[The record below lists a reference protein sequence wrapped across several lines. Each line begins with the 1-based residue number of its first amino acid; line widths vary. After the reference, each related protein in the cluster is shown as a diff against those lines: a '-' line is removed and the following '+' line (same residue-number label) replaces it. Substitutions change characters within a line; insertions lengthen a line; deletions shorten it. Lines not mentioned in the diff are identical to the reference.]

1 MTVPVPRRPVTVV
14 VPIYDDLPG
23 LERCIVALRDG
34 VNFDVDRV
42 LLSNDAGPNADAI
55 ERRVLEL
62 IDGHTGFQYTRNER
76 NLGFVGNCNR
86 AVLEIDT
93 SGNDVLLL
101 NSDTVPPP
109 GFVEE
114 MAAVLA
120 SDDMIG
126 VVCARSD
133 NATIASL
140 PFSRR
145 NPSARATPER
155 TKEVHAAVRDLLPR
169 STVAPVAMG
178 FCFLTRRS
186 LIERFGLF
194 DEVYSPGYGEE
205 NDYCLRINE
214 HGYVS
219 VFANRALVLHAGST
233 SFSGDRGPTLRLAHE
248 RILLERYPFY
258 GGALALFQSRFR
270 DAVDVFADTFV
281 PNDGV
286 VRVALHLPTVVDS
299 ATVDRV
305 GALLAAAP
313 DDVVITLVV
322 TRQQLRAA
330 RGVFPD
336 ARIAA
341 GSRSRQVYD
350 VAVAIG
356 PVSMFDSLT
365 ALNASAPRWV
375 LVDAIAPMNRWA
387 MAVAHHRSTA
397 LDRIIRRYEDRAV
410 PWRGPED
417 VLAIVRS
424 AAAEPIDPDRL
435 RARWT
440 AVTDIA
446 EATGLMV
453 HSASVSM
460 RRLAALAFGARNP
473 RLTARL
479 RAIAGRGV

>member
-1 MTVPVPRRPVTVV
+1 MNVPRRPVTVV

-23 LERCIVALRDG
+23 LERCITALRDG

-42 LLSNDAGPNADAI
+42 LLSNDVGPNADLI

-62 IDGHTGFQYTRNER
+62 IDGHPGFEYVRNDR

-86 AVLEIDT
+86 AVLEVDT
-93 SGNDVLLL
+93 TGNDVLLL
-101 NSDTVPPP
+101 NSDTVPSP

-114 MAAVLA
+114 MAGVLA
-120 SDDMIG
+120 SDDVIG

-140 PFSRR
+140 PFARR
-145 NPSARATPER
+145 NPSARMSPER
-155 TKEVHAAVRDLLPR
+155 TRDVHAAVRDLLPR
-169 STVAPVAMG
+169 STPAPVAMG

-194 DEVYSPGYGEE
+194 DEVFSPGYGEE
-205 NDYCLRINE
+205 NDYCLRINA
-214 HGYVS
+214 HGYTS
-219 VFANRALVLHAGST
+219 VFANRALVMHTGST
-233 SFSGDRGPTLRLAHE
+233 SFSGDRGPMLRLAHE

-258 GGALALFQSRFR
+258 SGALALFQSRFR
-270 DAVDVFADTFV
+270 DAVDVFADTFL

-286 VRVALHLPTVVDS
+286 IRVALHLPVVVD
-299 ATVDRV
+299 AVAVARV
-305 GALLAAAP
+305 AAFLGDLP
-313 DDVVITLVV
+313 EDMVVTLVV
-322 TRQQLRAA
+322 TRPQLRAA
-330 RGVFPD
+330 RASFPD
-336 ARIAA
+336 ARIAV
-341 GSRSRQVYD
+341 GVRSRQVYD
-350 VAVAIG
+350 VGIALG
-356 PVSMFDSLT
+356 PVTTFDALT

-375 LVDAIAPMNRWA
+375 LVDAIAPMTRWSL
-387 MAVAHHRSTA
+387 AVAHHRSTA

-410 PWRGPED
+410 PWRGPAD
-417 VLAIVRS
+417 LVAVVRS
-424 AAAEPIDPDRL
+424 TAAEMIDAERL

-453 HSASVSM
+453 HRASVSA
-460 RRLAALAFGARNP
+460 RRLAALAFGARSP

>member
-1 MTVPVPRRPVTVV
+1 MKVSRRPVTVV

-23 LERCIVALRDG
+23 LERCIVSLREVVD
-34 VNFDVDRV
+34 FEVDRV
-42 LLSNDAGPNADAI
+42 LLSNDVGPNADVI

-62 IDGHTGFQYTRNER
+62 IEGHRGFTYVRNER

-86 AVLEIDT
+86 AVLEVDT

-101 NSDTVPPP
+101 NSDTVPLA
-109 GFVEE
+109 GFVDE

-133 NATIASL
+133 NATIASI

-145 NPSARATPER
+145 NPSAKTSPER
-155 TKEVHAAVRDLLPR
+155 TKQVHAAVRDLLPR
-169 STVAPVAMG
+169 STPAPVAMG

-194 DEVYSPGYGEE
+194 DEVFSPGYGEE

-214 HGYVS
+214 HGFTS
-219 VFANRALVLHAGST
+219 VFANRALVIHTGST

-258 GGALALFQSRFR
+258 SGALALFQSRFR
-270 DAVDVFADTFV
+270 DAVDVFADAFL

-286 VRVALHLPTVVDS
+286 VRVALHLPTVVD
-299 ATVDRV
+299 
-305 GALLAAAP
+305 AAAVARVEAFLFDTP
-313 DDVVITLVV
+313 DDVVVTLVV

-330 RGVFPD
+330 RSAFPGT
-336 ARIAA
+336 RVAA
-341 GSRSRQVYD
+341 GVRSRQVYD
-350 VAVAIG
+350 VGIALG
-356 PVSMFDSLT
+356 PVTTFDALT

-375 LVDAIAPMNRWA
+375 LVDAIAPLTRWSL
-387 MAVAHHRSTA
+387 AVAHHRSTA
-397 LDRIIRRYEDRAV
+397 LDRIIRRFEDRTV
-410 PWRGPED
+410 PWRGPADLLD
-417 VLAIVRS
+417 VVRS
-424 AAAEPIDPDRL
+424 TAAEPIDADRL

-453 HSASVSM
+453 HPASVSM

-479 RAIAGRGV
+479 RSIAGRGV

>member
-1 MTVPVPRRPVTVV
+1 MNVPRRPVTVV

-34 VNFDVDRV
+34 VDFDVDRV
-42 LLSNDAGPNADAI
+42 LLSNDAGPNADLI

-62 IDGHTGFQYTRNER
+62 IDGHDGFSYVRNER

-86 AVLEIDT
+86 AVLEVDT
-93 SGNDVLLL
+93 TGNDVLLL
-101 NSDTVPPP
+101 NSDTVPAP

-120 SDDMIG
+120 SDEMIG
-126 VVCARSD
+126 VVCTRSD

-145 NPSARATPER
+145 NPSANVSPAR
-155 TKEVHAAVRDLLPR
+155 TKQVHAAVRDLLPR
-169 STVAPVAMG
+169 ATPAPVAMG

-194 DEVYSPGYGEE
+194 DEVFSPGYGEE

-214 HGYVS
+214 HGYTS
-219 VFANRALVLHAGST
+219 VFANRALVIHTGST

-270 DAVDVFADTFV
+270 DAVDVFADTFL

-286 VRVALHLPTVVDS
+286 VRVALHLPTVVDANTVARVS
-299 ATVDRV
+299 AVLA
-305 GALLAAAP
+305 GAP
-313 DDVVITLVV
+313 EDVVVTLIV

-330 RGVFPD
+330 RAAFPG
-336 ARIAA
+336 AKVAA
-341 GSRSRQVYD
+341 GVRSRQVYD
-350 VAVAIG
+350 VGIALG
-356 PVSMFDSLT
+356 PVTTFDALT

-375 LVDAIAPMNRWA
+375 LVDAIAPLTRWSL
-387 MAVAHHRSTA
+387 AVAHHRSTA
-397 LDRIIRRYEDRAV
+397 LDRIIRRYEDRTV
-410 PWRGPED
+410 PWRGASD
-417 VLAIVRS
+417 LVRVVRS
-424 AAAEPIDPDRL
+424 AAEEPIDAERL

-453 HSASVSM
+453 HPASVSM

-479 RAIAGRGV
+479 RSIAGRGV

>member
-1 MTVPVPRRPVTVV
+1 MNVPRRAVTVV

-34 VNFDVDRV
+34 LDFGVDRV
-42 LLSNDAGPNADAI
+42 LLSNDAGPNADVI

-62 IDGHTGFQYTRNER
+62 IDGHPGFEYVRNER

-93 SGNDVLLL
+93 TGNDILLL
-101 NSDTVPPP
+101 NSDTVPAA

-120 SDDMIG
+120 SDEMIG

-145 NPSARATPER
+145 NPTARMSPER
-155 TKEVHAAVRDLLPR
+155 TQQVHAAVRDLLPR
-169 STVAPVAMG
+169 STPAPVAMG

-194 DEVYSPGYGEE
+194 DEVFSPGYGEE

-214 HGYVS
+214 HGYTS
-219 VFANRALVLHAGST
+219 VFANRALVIHTGST

-258 GGALALFQSRFR
+258 AGALALFQSRFR

-286 VRVALHLPTVVDS
+286 IRAALHLPTVVDAETVARVS
-299 ATVDRV
+299 AFLDQ
-305 GALLAAAP
+305 LPEDL
-313 DDVVITLVV
+313 VVTLVV

-330 RGVFPD
+330 RTAFPN

-341 GSRSRQVYD
+341 GVRARQVYD
-350 VAVAIG
+350 VGIALG
-356 PVSMFDSLT
+356 PVTTFDALAS
-365 ALNASAPRWV
+365 LNANAPRWV
-375 LVDAIAPMNRWA
+375 LVDAIAPMTRWSL
-387 MAVAHHRSTA
+387 AVAHHRSSA

-410 PWRGPED
+410 PWRGASDLSD
-417 VLAIVRS
+417 VIRS
-424 AAAEPIDPDRL
+424 AAAEPIDPERL

-453 HSASVSM
+453 HSASVSV

-479 RAIAGRGV
+479 RAIAGRGL